1 MPLLKRKATPSEVN
15 RHTVA
20 PTRSGGPSGG
30 TTSSCTGVPIFSL
43 AVVLTFAPNALM
55 SRERD
60 K

>member
-1 MPLLKRKATPSEVN
+1 MPLLNKKASPSEVN

-30 TTSSCTGVPIFSL
+30 TISSCTEVPIFSL
-43 AVVLTFAPNALM
+43 ALILTLAPNALM

>member
-1 MPLLKRKATPSEVN
+1 MAQLGRRAPGGGK
-15 RHTVA
+15 VA

-30 TTSSCTGVPIFSL
+30 TTSSCTGAPIFSL
-43 AVVLTFAPNALM
+43 AVVLTLAPNALM